1 MKNTII
7 RKEDKIYAGLPY
19 LYRAS
24 GLPSEVYEVRFKQD
38 IDGGSLEKA
47 IADTLERYPYF
58 GVKFREEKGD
68 FYAVTNELPLKAFNN
83 DKLISLGGAANN
95 YHLMG
100 VNFFGNKLW
109 ISFHHGL
116 TDGRGAKSFLEAVVN
131 YYADYADSPDD
142 AEAVYARHHKKAD
155 ELSEAEYIDPCEN
168 KHKLEGSS
176 GKVEG
181 LECGGFRLPETA
193 DKSSHR
199 RYEMRFSQD
208 DFMSVCKKYGASP
221 IVMLTILM
229 SRGIAKLYPD
239 NKKPIISNFPMD
251 ARKILGC
258 DESFKNCVKSM
269 SLPYSEKHAEMQTSE
284 LSALY
289 KSLLNAQKDHDY
301 CAKEFNNI
309 VMLLSVIGHFH
320 SFVGRQRLL
329 GFMENLSL
337 DTYLISYVG
346 QFDVPEKYVD
356 EVHLYSDCSSGLVM
370 NMTCQSGNFIIDF
383 TEDFETGKYI
393 DALKAEFGSENIP
406 VNVSDEIIFSTPH
419 DNIHEII
426 TSPADT
432 AEQLKGWWENFVES
446 AKKSAAAAKERAAAA
461 QAMSQSIAQKSAANS
476 VLYYDTATGTMKS
489 LDPTKD
495 AGEELKKLVGN
506 TLSVLIS

>member
-1 MKNTII
+1 M
-7 RKEDKIYAGLPY
+7 
-19 LYRAS
+19 
-24 GLPSEVYEVRFKQD
+24 
-38 IDGGSLEKA
+38 
-47 IADTLERYPYF
+47 
-58 GVKFREEKGD
+58 
-68 FYAVTNELPLKAFNN
+68 
-83 DKLISLGGAANN
+83 
-95 YHLMG
+95 
-100 VNFFGNKLW
+100 
-109 ISFHHGL
+109 
-116 TDGRGAKSFLEAVVN
+116 VN
-131 YYADYADSPDD
+131 YYADYAGAADD
-142 AEAVYARHHKKAD
+142 AETVYTRHHEKAA
-155 ELSEAEYIDPCEN
+155 ELSDAEYIDPCEN
-168 KHKLEGSS
+168 KHKLEGTS

-181 LECGGFRLPETA
+181 LESGGFRLPENA

-208 DFMSVCKKYGASP
+208 DFMSVYKKYGASP

-269 SLPYSEKHAEMQTSE
+269 SLPYSEKHAKMQTSE
-284 LSALY
+284 LAALY

-383 TEDFETGKYI
+383 TQDFETGKYI
-393 DALKAEFGSENIP
+393 DALKAEFAAENIP
-406 VNVSDEIIFSTPH
+406 VNASDEIIFSTPR
-419 DNIHEII
+419 DDIHEII
-426 TSPADT
+426 TSAADT
-432 AEQLKGWWENFVES
+432 AEQLKGWWEQFVES
-446 AKKSAAAAKERAAAA
+446 AKRSTAAAKERAAAA